1 MQTRLH
7 SVLAGITL
15 LAFLLL
21 ISAHAASAQTLS
33 FPPCETSGTASLAQ
47 YTICEVVVPQTAYSD
62 ESLAYTEPDVKAV
75 FTNSTTG
82 RQLTVHGF
90 FERDAANQIVFKIR
104 FNMSE
109 VGDWTYVVSCTKQ
122 ANPAATC
129 NVTAPSKFFRVRS
142 STQKGFL
149 RRDASRP
156 SKFVYD
162 SGFHPFIWGQ
172 TYYQIVNQPVS
183 GYNNWQTAVTNS
195 KDKGLNKVRMLLYP
209 WWNYYAQYGDS
220 QPFNGPTTSPNH
232 NAINL
237 NHWRKFDEVV
247 NYLYNQIDSE
257 GSRMLAEIILFKDAA
272 TRKNPDGSTTTLD
285 GFRTFGDPTQDD
297 RYIRYAVARY
307 AAFPNVMW
315 SLSNEWQIAKN
326 DSAYWENRAATLG
339 AKDNP
344 ATPQNE
350 SNPSYDPWMF
360 NASRTQ
366 QRATSI
372 HPRNE
377 TRFSF
382 AASAWPAHDVLQF
395 SIGHPPCVPGSNPCV
410 NSDEWA
416 NFSILNN
423 LIDNRPVVND
433 EYGYLNSKLGDCP
446 NVFTA
451 DNQRRAM
458 WAIAVGGGYGTFGD
472 NTGQCPEPGTTPPSI
487 RADWV
492 PQTAAYNQTLAMT
505 NFFKTN
511 LNGVWWQMSA
521 NNSRVSKI
529 GNTMRVYSME
539 GFNHYVVYAV
549 RNQAVSSGP
558 GKFNV
563 NLPVGRYSTTF
574 YDPRGQLPQPTQTKQ
589 VTKPGQLTR
598 FVAPTFDDWALKIV
612 YLSGKFSEVG
622 GTETVWVW
630 DNLPAGAITWGDNET
645 WNWVD
650 SDPTPLSDS
659 LAHQSA
665 VFAGPHQHYFYGA
678 SETLSVNAGET
689 LYAYV
694 YIDPLNPPQQV
705 MLQWNDGTWEH
716 RAYWGQSLLP
726 WGTEGTT
733 SRRYMGPLPAAG
745 QWVRLEV
752 PASAVGLEGRTL
764 NGMAYSLYGGRATWD
779 DAGKI
784 GP

>member
-1 MQTRLH
+1 MQTRLR
-7 SVLAGITL
+7 SVLAGIAL
-15 LAFLLL
+15 LASLLL
-21 ISAHAASAQTLS
+21 ISAHAASAQSLS
-33 FPPCETSGTASLAQ
+33 FPACETSGAGFLPQ
-47 YTICEVVVPQTAYSD
+47 FTICEIVIPQTAYND

-75 FTNSTTG
+75 FTRISDN

-90 FERDAANQIVFKIR
+90 FERDAATNQIVFKIR
-104 FNMSE
+104 FNASE
-109 VGDWTYVVSCTKQ
+109 VGDWRYDISCTKQ
-122 ANPAATC
+122 ANPGQTC
-129 NVTAPSKFFRVRS
+129 NVTGNSRFFKVQAAG
-142 STQKGFL
+142 QKGFL
-149 RRDASRP
+149 RRDAGRP
-156 SKFVYD
+156 TKFVYD
-162 SGFHPFIWGQ
+162 NGFHPFIWGQ

-183 GYNNWQTAVTNS
+183 GYNNWQTAVVNS
-195 KDKGLNKVRMLLYP
+195 KNKGLNKVRMLLYP
-209 WWNYYAQYGDS
+209 WWNYYAQYGDT

-232 NAINL
+232 DAINL
-237 NHWRKFDEVV
+237 NHWRKFDQVV
-247 NYLYNQIDSE
+247 NYLYNQTDSE
-257 GSRMLAEIILFKDAA
+257 GSRMLAEVILFKDPALG
-272 TRKNPDGSTTTLD
+272 KNASGQTITLD
-285 GFRTFGDPTQDD
+285 NNRTFGSAPQDD

-307 AAFPNVMW
+307 AAFPNVIW
-315 SLSNEWQIAKN
+315 SLSNEWQFAKN
-326 DSAYWENRAATLG
+326 DMAYWEARAATLG
-339 AKDNP
+339 AKDDP

-377 TRFSF
+377 ARFSF

-395 SIGHPPCVPGSNPCV
+395 SIGHTDCNGSPCA

-433 EYGYLNSKLGDCP
+433 EYGYLNSKIGGNCANP
-446 NVFTA
+446 VFSRE
-451 DNQRRAM
+451 NQRRGM

-472 NTGQCPEPGTTPPSI
+472 NTGQCPDPGTTSPAI

-492 PQTAAYNQTLAMT
+492 AQNAYNDTLAMT
-505 NFFKTN
+505 NFFKNT
-511 LNGVWWQMSA
+511 LNNIWWQMSP
-521 NNSRVSKI
+521 NNARVSKVS
-529 GNTMRVYSME
+529 NSMRVYSME
-539 GFNHYVVYAV
+539 GQNQYVVYAV
-549 RNQAVSSGP
+549 RNQASGP

-563 NLPVGRYSTTF
+563 NLPVGRYNTTF
-574 YDPRGQLPQPTQTKQ
+574 IDPRGQTTPNTQSKR
-589 VTKPGQLTR
+589 VTKPGVLTR
-598 FVAPTFDDWALKIV
+598 FVTPTYDDWTLRIV
-612 YLSGKFSEVG
+612 NVSGKFSEAG
-622 GTETVWVW
+622 GPETVWVW
-630 DNLPAGAITWGDNET
+630 DNLPTGAVIWGDNET
-645 WNWVD
+645 WTWVD
-650 SDPTPLSDS
+650 ADPTPISDS
-659 LAHQSA
+659 LAHQSN

-678 SETLSVNAGET
+678 TETLTVNAGDT
-689 LYAYV
+689 LFAYV

-726 WGTEGTT
+726 WGVEGTN

-745 QWVRLEV
+745 EWVKLGV

-784 GP
+784 SPP